1 MTLKQVLDQARQIFV
16 AKRIEDALLEGEIL
30 LRHTLKTDRA
40 GLYSGLDREL
50 GADQKDVFWNLVQ
63 RRVSGEPAAYITG
76 HREFYGL
83 EFYIDH
89 RVLIPRPETE
99 LLVEKALELAQ
110 AQTVAAVADIGTGCG
125 AIAISLARH
134 LPRLKIYASDVSA
147 DALEVARINC
157 QKHGV
162 VDRIQLRHGDMLEP
176 LTEPIDLIVANLPYV
191 TGEEISRSVLADFEP
206 LIALD
211 GGADG
216 LDKIKQLCEQATDKL
231 SHDGGMLLEIG
242 LGQSRPV
249 VSLIH
254 RHFPSASVE
263 VIPDLQGIERVI
275 SLCLTPS

>member
-16 AKRIEDALLEGEIL
+16 TNRIEDASLEGEIL
-30 LRHTLKTDRA
+30 LRHALKIDRA

-110 AQTVAAVADIGTGCG
+110 TRTVAAVADIGTGCG

-162 VDRIQLRHGDMLEP
+162 VDQIQLRHGDMLEP
-176 LTEPIDLIVANLPYV
+176 LPEPVDLIMANLPYV
-191 TGEEISRSVLADFEP
+191 TGEEISRAALADFEP

-216 LDKIKQLCEQATDKL
+216 LDKIKRLCEQATDKL
-231 SHDGGMLLEIG
+231 SQRGGMLLEIG

-263 VIPDLQGIERVI
+263 VIPDLQGIERVV

>member
-1 MTLKQVLDQARQIFV
+1 MTLKQVLDQARQIFTTN
-16 AKRIEDALLEGEIL
+16 RIEDASLEGEIL
-30 LRHTLKTDRA
+30 LRHTLKIDRA
-40 GLYSGLDREL
+40 GLYSELDREL

-63 RRVSGEPAAYITG
+63 RRVSGEPTAYITG
-76 HREFYGL
+76 RREFYGL
-83 EFYIDH
+83 DFYIDQ

-110 AQTVAAVADIGTGCG
+110 TRAIAAVADIGTGCG

-157 QKHGV
+157 RKHGV

-176 LTEPIDLIVANLPYV
+176 LPEPVDLIMANLPYV
-191 TGEEISRSVLADFEP
+191 TGEEISRSALADFEP
-206 LIALD
+206 LIALN

-216 LDKIKQLCEQATDKL
+216 LDKIKRLCEQAADKL
-231 SHDGGMLLEIG
+231 SPDGVMLLEIG

-249 VSLIH
+249 VGLIH

-263 VIPDLQGIERVI
+263 VIPDLQGIERVV
-275 SLCLTPS
+275 SLCLTPN

>member
-1 MTLKQVLDQARQIFV
+1 VTLKQVLAQARQIFTTNRV
-16 AKRIEDALLEGEIL
+16 EDASLEGEIL
-30 LRHTLKTDRA
+30 LRHTLKMNRA
-40 GLYSGLDREL
+40 GLYSELDREL
-50 GADQKDVFWNLVQ
+50 GDDRKDVFWNLVQ
-63 RRVSGEPAAYITG
+63 RRINGEPTAYITG

-99 LLVEKALELAQ
+99 LLVEKALEMAR
-110 AQTVAAVADIGTGCG
+110 TRTMVAVADIGTGCG

-147 DALEVARINC
+147 DALEVAHINC

-162 VDRIQLRHGDMLEP
+162 VENVQLRHGDMLEP
-176 LTEPIDLIVANLPYV
+176 LPEPIDLIVANLPYV
-191 TGEEISRSVLADFEP
+191 TGEEISRSLLADFEP

-216 LDKIKQLCEQATDKL
+216 LDKIKRLLEQATDKL
-231 SHDGGMLLEIG
+231 SHDGCILLELG
-242 LGQSRPV
+242 LGQSQPV
-249 VSLIH
+249 VNLIH

-263 VIPDLQGIERVI
+263 VIPDLQGIERVV
-275 SLCLTPS
+275 SLCLTPN

>member
-50 GADQKDVFWNLVQ
+50 GADQKDVFWDLVQ
-63 RRVSGEPAAYITG
+63 RRVSGEPTAYITG

-83 EFYIDH
+83 DFYIDH

-110 AQTVAAVADIGTGCG
+110 TRTMAAVADIGTGCG

>member
-1 MTLKQVLDQARQIFV
+1 VTLKQVLDQARQIFTTN
-16 AKRIEDALLEGEIL
+16 RIEDASLEGEIL
-30 LRHTLKTDRA
+30 LRHALKIDRA
-40 GLYSGLDREL
+40 GLYSELDREL

-63 RRVSGEPAAYITG
+63 RRVSGEPTAYITG
-76 HREFYGL
+76 RREFYGL
-83 EFYIDH
+83 DFYIDH

-110 AQTVAAVADIGTGCG
+110 TRTMVAVADIGTGCG

-176 LTEPIDLIVANLPYV
+176 LPEPIDLIMANLPYV
-191 TGEEISRSVLADFEP
+191 TGEEISRAALADFEP
-206 LIALD
+206 LIALN

-216 LDKIKQLCEQATDKL
+216 LDKIKRLCEQATDKL
-231 SHDGGMLLEIG
+231 SHNGGMLLEIG

-249 VSLIH
+249 VSLIY

-263 VIPDLQGIERVI
+263 VIPDLQGIERVV
-275 SLCLTPS
+275 SLCLTPN